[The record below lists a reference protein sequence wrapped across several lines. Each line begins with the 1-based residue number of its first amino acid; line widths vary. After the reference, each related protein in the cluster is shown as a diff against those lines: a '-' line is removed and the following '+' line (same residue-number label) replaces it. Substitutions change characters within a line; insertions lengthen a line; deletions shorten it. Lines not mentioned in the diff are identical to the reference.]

1 MHKVIFY
8 EAFDEEA
15 SAIRKFLPENIDAV
29 FTWKTIQEQK
39 DAAPPAELI
48 SIRTQSRVP
57 QDWSRRLKGI
67 LTRSRGYD
75 HLAAFRRES
84 GADLP
89 CGYLDDYCARAA
101 AEQAV
106 LMMMAL
112 LRKLRKQADNFQTFS
127 RDGITGAQ
135 CKGRRAFIAGVGHIG
150 AEIVDIAR
158 GLRMEVKG
166 FDIEHKVKGLSYVT
180 LAEGVVWA
188 DVVFCALPL
197 TEATLGM
204 LGYQTLKQGKPGKIF
219 VNVAR
224 GEISPAGEL
233 KRLLDEGAIGGIGL
247 DVFPEEPAL
256 AHSLR
261 AGTESSDQEVRAVL
275 ELAQRDETLF
285 TPHNAFNTQE
295 ALEQKA
301 ALSAQAVKQFL
312 ARGTFPVTVPSS

>member
-1 MHKVIFY
+1 MNKVIFY

-15 SAIRKFLPENIDAV
+15 SAIRKFLPGDLNAV
-29 FTWKTIQEQK
+29 FTWKTIQEQG
-39 DAAPPAELI
+39 DSSPPAELI
-48 SIRTQSRVP
+48 SVRTQSRVP
-57 QDWSRRLKGI
+57 KEWGKRIKGI

-75 HLAAFRRES
+75 HLTAFRRET
-84 GADLP
+84 GLDIP
-89 CGYLDDYCARAA
+89 CGFLDDYCGRAA

-112 LRKLRKQADNFQTFS
+112 LRKLKKQAGNFRAFS

-135 CKGRRAFIAGVGHIG
+135 CKGRRAFVAGVGHIG
-150 AEIVDIAR
+150 AEIVDITK

-166 FDIEHKVKGLSYVT
+166 FDIEHKIKGLVYVP
-180 LAEGVVWA
+180 LAEGIAWA

-197 TEATLGM
+197 TEATRGM
-204 LGYQTLKQGKPGKIF
+204 IGYEALKQGSPGKIF

-233 KRLLDEGAIGGIGL
+233 KRLLEEGAVGGIGL
-247 DVFPEEPAL
+247 DVFPEESAL
-256 AHSLR
+256 AHRLR
-261 AGTESSDQEVRAVL
+261 AGTESSNQEVKTVL
-275 ELAQRDETLF
+275 ELAERDEALF

-312 ARGTFPVTVPSS
+312 ARGTFPLAVPSL